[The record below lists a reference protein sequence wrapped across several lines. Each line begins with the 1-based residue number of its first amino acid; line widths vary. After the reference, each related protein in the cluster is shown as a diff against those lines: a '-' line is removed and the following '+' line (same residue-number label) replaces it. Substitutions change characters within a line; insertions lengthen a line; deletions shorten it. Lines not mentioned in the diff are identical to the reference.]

1 MAGELADEVRVFDL
15 LVEVID
21 EGAAGHMGVGDVADG
36 VLQMITSF
44 EDRMNKELRNPE
56 MLHYVHDRI
65 KVFEHF

>member
-15 LVEVID
+15 LVEVTD

-44 EDRMNKELRNPE
+44 VLTLK
-56 MLHYVHDRI
+56 I
-65 KVFEHF
+65 A